1 MSLKFEP
8 LTPEFGAEIFG
19 VNLIENS
26 SDSLI
31 EEILDLWNEVG
42 GLIVIRD
49 QILTSE
55 DHINFSRNYFLIFIL
70 KHFRF

>member
-49 QILTSE
+49 QIVTSE
-55 DHINFSRNYFLIFIL
+55 DHINFSRNFGPLFGA
-70 KHFRF
+70 F